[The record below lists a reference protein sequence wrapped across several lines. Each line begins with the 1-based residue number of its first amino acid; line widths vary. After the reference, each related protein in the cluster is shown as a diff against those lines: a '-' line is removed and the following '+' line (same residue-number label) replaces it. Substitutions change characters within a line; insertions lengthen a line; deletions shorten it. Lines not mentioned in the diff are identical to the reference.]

1 MPGRRR
7 CSYIASKYG
16 RTVCCVADVK
26 FGRGERITMNAI
38 ICAGDA
44 NVSRR
49 HLRNAVVFQW
59 KLLRNSGLCFDSM
72 FLCRATEQSSF
83 LKR

>member
-1 MPGRRR
+1 
-7 CSYIASKYG
+7 
-16 RTVCCVADVK
+16 
-26 FGRGERITMNAI
+26 MNAI